1 MLCKLKRFFSP
12 SCALLTILKILF
24 DAEDEDGGAGD
35 GGGSKALLFSAT
47 VRLVELLRSKH
58 AAHLLLRTLSG
69 NIVGRWYM

>member
-24 DAEDEDGGAGD
+24 DDADDEDDGAGD

-69 NIVGRWYM
+69 NIVGT